1 MLVGGLSAL
10 LFFVLFLIYKY
21 DLSLFRG
28 LFKHVR
34 THGKSDFTVG
44 QLLLLMFINSIPL
57 WFIAFGIIANSY
69 DWRVLTAEESA
80 GFALIVPFIFCTI
93 VFLLYYAFRSKE
105 IVPNEYTIDEEQNNA
120 EQEVA
125 LTESLNKE
133 NAINNSLP
141 RFCKYCG
148 KEIDVDSDFCKHC
161 GKPTYNKEF
170 LKREKQNCVSKSKK
184 EKIRK
189 NPLPKRISNSTGIII
204 ASSIIILFIS
214 LFVYFWGLGFLE
226 YERTETPYNII
237 IACAIITVVFIAM
250 YFGVYASLTKK
261 FNPFL
266 NVIRKL
272 YLIVIVACVIAS
284 AISSIDIICSG
295 QPKELYF
302 LAKKLHSD
310 DKESLNDAITETY
323 NLMIDNFGYEEIHH
337 IMSGKNLPYG
347 YGHIF
352 TYLDNAILA
361 EIHKDNPLA
370 QGIYGEMCLFANN
383 EYQSDSWKEG
393 ALENLKKAA
402 NKNDARALLRLGD
415 CYANKFSIPDFNT
428 DLKLANDYWV
438 KALSIAKKEN
448 DVNIINLA
456 EERLNTSK

>member
-10 LFFVLFLIYKY
+10 LCFVLFLIYKY

-28 LFKHVR
+28 FFRHVR
-34 THGKSDFTVG
+34 THGKSDFAVG

-57 WFIAFGIIANSY
+57 WFIAFGVIANCY

-80 GFALIVPFIFCTI
+80 GVALIVPFIFCTI
-93 VFLLYYAFRSKE
+93 VFLLFYAFRSKDL
-105 IVPNEYTIDEEQNNA
+105 IPNVNTIDNEQDNA

-148 KEIDVDSDFCKHC
+148 TVIDVDSDFCKHC

-170 LKREKQNCVSKSKK
+170 LKRDNQNGVSKSKK
-184 EKIRK
+184 EYTRK

-204 ASSIIILFIS
+204 ASSIIISFIS

-237 IACAIITVVFIAM
+237 IACLIITVVFIAM

-266 NVIRKL
+266 NVISKL
-272 YLIVIVACVIAS
+272 YLIVIVACIIAS

-295 QPKELYF
+295 QSRNLYF
-302 LAKKLHSD
+302 LAKNLYSNNE
-310 DKESLNDAITETY
+310 ESKNSAIKETY
-323 NLMIDNFGYEEIHH
+323 NMLIDNFGYEDLHH
-337 IMSGKNLPYG
+337 IMSGSNLPYG

-352 TYLDNAILA
+352 TYLDNVLLV
-361 EIHKDNPLA
+361 EIKKDNPLA
-370 QGIYGEMCLFANN
+370 QGIYGEICLFANN
-383 EYQSDSWKEG
+383 EYQSDSWRDA
-393 ALENLKKAA
+393 ALDNLNKSAKK
-402 NKNDARALLRLGD
+402 NNARALLRLGD
-415 CYANKFSIPDFNT
+415 CYANKFSLPNFNT
-428 DLKLANDYWV
+428 DLKLAHDYWV
-438 KALSIAKKEN
+438 KALSIAKNES
-448 DVNIINLA
+448 DTRVIDLA
-456 EERLNTSK
+456 EERLDTSN